1 MSGSGAAACRG
12 DPVKLLMEETAVKIM
27 RPLSAVGIVASAALV
42 LAACGSDPAAT
53 NSSSSNSA
61 SAPAATG
68 TADVEC
74 GGKTPLSAEGSSAQ
88 KSAIEIFTQQYTKKC
103 AGQQVNYNPS
113 GSGAGVKQFNA
124 NQIDFGGSDS
134 PIKDADLEAA
144 NKRCASD
151 AWNIPL
157 VVGPIA
163 VAYKLSGVDK
173 LVLTPSV
180 TAKIFSGAITKWND
194 PAIKAVKGN
203 ESLNL
208 PDKPI
213 QVISRSDESG
223 TTDNFQ
229 KYLGAAAKADWT
241 KGAGKKFNGGVG
253 NGAQGSNGVA
263 TAVKASD
270 GGITYVE
277 GAFAKDGL
285 TPALI
290 DSGSGGV
297 ELNAANVAKSL
308 DAAKFL
314 KEGSNDLA
322 LDLNGIYASNTP
334 GAYPLLLTTY
344 EIVCSK
350 YADPN
355 VAKAVKAFLT
365 VAATDGQQPLSSKGY
380 VPIPQSL
387 QSKVLT
393 AVKAIS

>member
-1 MSGSGAAACRG
+1 
-12 DPVKLLMEETAVKIM
+12 MEETAVKIM
-27 RPLSAVGIVASAALV
+27 RPLSAVGIFASAALV

-53 NSSSSNSA
+53 SSSSNSA
-61 SAPAATG
+61 SALAATG
-68 TADVEC
+68 TAAVEC
-74 GGKTPLSAEGSSAQ
+74 GGKSPLSAEGSSAQ
-88 KSAIEIFTQQYTKKC
+88 KNAIDIFTQQYGKQC
-103 AGQQVNYNPS
+103 PGQQVNYNPS

-134 PIKDADLEAA
+134 PVTGADLEAA
-144 NKRCASD
+144 KKRCASD
-151 AWNIPL
+151 AWNIPM
-157 VVGPIA
+157 VVGPVA

-173 LVLTPSV
+173 LTLTPSV
-180 TAKIFSGAITKWND
+180 VAKIFSGGITKWND

-208 PDKPI
+208 PDKAI
-213 QVISRSDESG
+213 QVVSRADESG

-229 KYLGAAAKADWT
+229 KYLSAAAKADWT

-297 ELNAANVAKSL
+297 ELTAANVAKSL

-314 KEGSNDLA
+314 KDGSKDLA
-322 LDLNGIYASNTP
+322 LDLNAIYASNTP

-344 EIVCSK
+344 EIVCSE
-350 YADPN
+350 YANAD

-365 VAATDGQQPLSSKGY
+365 VAATNGQQPLSSKGY

-387 QSKVLT
+387 QTKVLDS
-393 AVKAIS
+393 VKAIA